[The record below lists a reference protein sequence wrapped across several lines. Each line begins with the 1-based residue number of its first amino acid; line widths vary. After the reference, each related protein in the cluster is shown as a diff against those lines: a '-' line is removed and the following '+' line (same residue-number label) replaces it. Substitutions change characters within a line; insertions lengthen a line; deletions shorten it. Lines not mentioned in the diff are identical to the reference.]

1 LVPEDTRELTAQRPL
16 WLDWTPEGERRRRAR
31 TRVPALTVLYHPES
45 RRVGE
50 RARLDGLNDGQAIA
64 ISRLEPEF
72 AHPGD
77 SRLQPLSDR
86 HISRSPLRLQAVETG
101 AFHLTVGESRTWVV
115 ADGKPI
121 FEGRSFS
128 PSEVER
134 GVVLELAGQ
143 VVLLFHTLPALQLHA
158 PEGYGLVGESEGIV
172 RVRHEIRRVADLDL
186 PVLLRGET
194 GTGKELVARAI
205 HEASRRRGHPFLC
218 VNMGAVPASIATSE
232 LFGAVKG
239 AFTGAVRDL
248 PGYFQRANGGTLFL
262 DEIGEAPAE
271 VQVMLLRVLETGEV
285 QRVGALEPQK
295 VNVRLIAAT
304 DMDLE
309 RAIEGGRFRA
319 PLLHRLSGYEM
330 MIPPLRERRDDF
342 GRLLFHFL
350 REELR
355 AIGEEHRL
363 DTDPASEAPPW
374 MPSSVVARLARY
386 GWPGNIRQ
394 LRNAVRQIVVAS
406 RSFDTV
412 QIGPQV
418 ERLLKGGG
426 DAPADPRDAETAE
439 PPATPV
445 IVRRRSPHAE
455 YRAPNSVT
463 EAEIIAA
470 LRAHRWE
477 VKPAAEQLGISRAS
491 LYVLIDK
498 FPSIRK
504 AGDLTK
510 EEIEA
515 CRERC
520 AGDLDSMVTALEV
533 SKKGLQQRMKQ
544 LDIG

>member
-1 LVPEDTRELTAQRPL
+1 
-16 WLDWTPEGERRRRAR
+16 
-31 TRVPALTVLYHPES
+31 
-45 RRVGE
+45 
-50 RARLDGLNDGQAIA
+50 
-64 ISRLEPEF
+64 
-72 AHPGD
+72 
-77 SRLQPLSDR
+77 
-86 HISRSPLRLQAVETG
+86 
-101 AFHLTVGESRTWVV
+101 
-115 ADGKPI
+115 
-121 FEGRSFS
+121 
-128 PSEVER
+128 
-134 GVVLELAGQ
+134 
-143 VVLLFHTLPALQLHA
+143 
-158 PEGYGLVGESEGIV
+158 
-172 RVRHEIRRVADLDL
+172 
-186 PVLLRGET
+186 
-194 GTGKELVARAI
+194 
-205 HEASRRRGHPFLC
+205 
-218 VNMGAVPASIATSE
+218 
-232 LFGAVKG
+232 
-239 AFTGAVRDL
+239 
-248 PGYFQRANGGTLFL
+248 
-262 DEIGEAPAE
+262 
-271 VQVMLLRVLETGEV
+271 V

-510 EEIEA
+510 GEIEA

>member
-1 LVPEDTRELTAQRPL
+1 VPEDTRELTAQRPL

-31 TRVPALTVLYHPES
+31 TRVPALTILYHPAS

-50 RARLDGLNDGQAIA
+50 RVRLDGLGDGHGIA
-64 ISRLEPEF
+64 LSRLEPEF
-72 AHPGD
+72 AQPGD
-77 SRLQPLSDR
+77 PQLQPLGDR
-86 HISRSPLRLQAVETG
+86 HISRSPLRLTAVETG
-101 AFHLTVGESRTWVV
+101 AFHLSVGESRTWVV

-121 FEGRSFS
+121 LEGRTFS

-194 GTGKELVARAI
+194 GTGKELVARAV
-205 HEASRRRGHPFLC
+205 HEASRRRSHPFLC

-363 DTDPASEAPPW
+363 DTDPDSEQPPW
-374 MPSSVVARLARY
+374 MPSSIVARLARY

-418 ERLLKGGG
+418 ERLLKSGSEPANLREIETVEP
-426 DAPADPRDAETAE
+426 DVPHPIRRRAPPADY
-439 PPATPV
+439 
-445 IVRRRSPHAE
+445 RSP
-455 YRAPNSVT
+455 NKVS
-463 EAEIIAA
+463 EADVAAA

-477 VKPAAEQLGISRAS
+477 VKPAAEELGISRAS

-504 AGDLTK
+504 AGDLTRD
-510 EEIEA
+510 EIEA
-515 CRERC
+515 SQKRC
-520 AGDLDSMVTALEV
+520 AGDLDAMVVELEV
-533 SKKGLQQRMKQ
+533 SKKGLQQRIKQ
-544 LDIG
+544 LGIGSG